1 MKIKAL
7 SLLLA
12 LTMVFSLAAC
22 KKDGEEPSDITA
34 PSTSSGSETADKT
47 INPLTGLEMDPSAW
61 GKRPAAIMVNNVAA
75 AQSVQAG
82 LTKADIIY
90 EAYAEGGI
98 TRFVAVFKDVKN
110 MPRVGSIRSAR
121 YSHADLAMGHDA
133 IYTHAGANKSKA
145 VPHMKELGMD
155 NFNLLSGRES
165 NYGFRHKNGKASE
178 HTLYTDGE
186 KISEG
191 YEKLGYR
198 TTLKGEETAW
208 QNFVSGDK
216 EITPAGGAC
225 TSASVKMSGSY
236 ISNFKYNAQT
246 KRYTR
251 YNGQNVHKDYNTGEE
266 VTFKNVLIL
275 KTTVTPF
282 FANKAGGVVKT
293 HLEGGEGFYVTNGA
307 YMPIKWTKGAAS
319 NPIKIT
325 TTEGGT
331 VDYNAGNT
339 FVCLVNKEN
348 TVEIKAE

>member
-12 LTMVFSLAAC
+12 FTMVFSLSAC
-22 KKDGEEPSDITA
+22 KKEGEENSDIT
-34 PSTSSGSETADKT
+34 PPTTSEGEAVTKT
-47 INPLTGLEMDPSAW
+47 LNPLTGLEMDSSAW
-61 GKRPAAIMVNNVAA
+61 GKRPAAIMVNNVSV
-75 AQSVQAG
+75 AQSVQGG
-82 LTKADIIY
+82 LSKADIIY

-121 YSHADLAMGHDA
+121 YSHAELAMGHDA
-133 IYTHAGANKSKA
+133 IYTHAGANKSQA

-155 NFNLLSGRES
+155 NFNLLSGGES
-165 NYGFRHKNGKASE
+165 SYGFRHKNGKASE

-186 KISEG
+186 KLSTG

-198 TTLKGEETAW
+198 TTLKGEEAAW

-216 EITPAGGAC
+216 EVTPAGGAC
-225 TSASVKMSGSY
+225 ISASVKMSGSY
-236 ISNFKYNAQT
+236 ISNFKYNAET

-251 YNGQNVHKDYNTGEE
+251 YNGQNVQKDYNTGED

-282 FANKAGGVVKT
+282 ANDSKGVVKT

-325 TTEGGT
+325 TAEGGT